1 MKNFKSHFIF
11 TRSEQNGIFLLVLI
25 VVVLQLVYFFVDFT
39 PSEKRYEK
47 QEKEL
52 TEFQKIIDS
61 IKDSEKEN
69 VGAEIFPFN
78 PNFITDYKGY
88 TLGMTPEEIDKLH
101 IFRAE
106 EKWVNSAEDFQKIT
120 GISDSLFNEISPY
133 FKFPDWVNSEK
144 PSYLKRAP
152 VTSKTQPKNRKDLN
166 LATLEDLTGIY
177 GIGEVLAGR
186 IINYRNKIGGFLDDI
201 QLKDIYGLNFEVRS
215 ELQSQFTVLT
225 IPSHTVHDIN
235 EATVL
240 ELAAVPYIGY
250 ELAREIINYRLLN
263 EKIDNFEELAKIKD
277 FPSEKIDRIAL
288 YLSVK

>member
-1 MKNFKSHFIF
+1 MRNLKSHFVF
-11 TRSEQNGIFLLVLI
+11 TRSEQNGIFLFALI
-25 VVVLQLVYFFVDFT
+25 IIILQLVYFFADFT
-39 PSEKRYEK
+39 PTEKRSVEHEK
-47 QEKEL
+47 DL
-52 TEFQKIIDS
+52 SEFQKTIDS
-61 IKDSEKEN
+61 IKASEEQN
-69 VGAEIFPFN
+69 IVEIFPFN

-101 IFRAE
+101 FFRAE
-106 EKWVNSAEDFQKIT
+106 GKWVNSAEDFQKIT
-120 GISDSLFNEISPY
+120 GISDSLLNEISPY
-133 FKFPDWVNSEK
+133 FKFPDWVTSEK
-144 PSYLKRAP
+144 SAYSESTP
-152 VTSKTQPKNRKDLN
+152 VSSKIHSKYRKDIN

-201 QLKDIYGLNFEVRS
+201 QLKDIYGLNFEVRA
-215 ELQSQFTVLT
+215 ELQSQFTVIT
-225 IPSHTVHDIN
+225 IPSHSVHDIN

-263 EKIDNFEELAKIKD
+263 EKIYNFEELAKIKD

>member
-1 MKNFKSHFIF
+1 MRNLKSHFVF
-11 TRSEQNGIFLLVLI
+11 TRSEQNGIFLFVLI
-25 VVVLQLVYFFVDFT
+25 VVFLQLVYFFVDFT
-39 PSEKRYEK
+39 PSEKMSLEH
-47 QEKEL
+47 EKEL
-52 TEFQKIIDS
+52 TEFQKKIDS
-61 IKDSEKEN
+61 IKASEEQN
-69 VGAEIFPFN
+69 FVAEIFPFN

-101 IFRAE
+101 FFRAE
-106 EKWVNSAEDFQKIT
+106 EKWVNSATDFQKVT
-120 GISDSLFNEISPY
+120 GISDSLLSEISPF
-133 FKFPDWVNSEK
+133 FKFPDWVTSEK
-144 PSYLKRAP
+144 SSYSER
-152 VTSKTQPKNRKDLN
+152 TSNPDKIHSKNRKDIN

-177 GIGEVLAGR
+177 GIGAVLAGR

-201 QLKDIYGLNFEVRS
+201 QLKDIYGLNYEVRA
-215 ELQSQFTVLT
+215 ELQSQFTVIT
-225 IPSHTVHDIN
+225 IPSHNVYDIN

-263 EKIDNFEELAKIKD
+263 ERINDFEELAKIKD

>member
-1 MKNFKSHFIF
+1 MRNLKSHFVF
-11 TRSEQNGIFLLVLI
+11 TRSERNGIFLFVLI
-25 VVVLQLVYFFVDFT
+25 IIILQLVYFFVDFT
-39 PSEKRYEK
+39 PTEKRSMTH
-47 QEKEL
+47 EKEL
-52 TEFQKIIDS
+52 SGFQKTIDS
-61 IKDSEKEN
+61 IKASEEQN
-69 VGAEIFPFN
+69 FVAEIFPFN

-101 IFRAE
+101 FFRAE
-106 EKWVNSAEDFQKIT
+106 EKWVNSAEDFQKVT
-120 GISDSLFNEISPY
+120 GISDSLLNEISPY
-133 FKFPDWVNSEK
+133 FKFPDWVTLEKSSSSERK
-144 PSYLKRAP
+144 PAP
-152 VTSKTQPKNRKDLN
+152 DKIHPKNKKDIN
-166 LATLEDLTGIY
+166 LATLKDLTGIY
-177 GIGEVLAGR
+177 GVGEVLAGR

-201 QLKDIYGLNFEVRS
+201 QLKDIYGLNYEVRA

-225 IPSHTVHDIN
+225 IPSHTVYDIN

-263 EKIDNFEELAKIKD
+263 EKIYNFEELAKIKD

>member
-1 MKNFKSHFIF
+1 MRNLKSHFVF
-11 TRSEQNGIFLLVLI
+11 TRSEQNGIFLFVLI
-25 VVVLQLVYFFVDFT
+25 IVILQLVYFFVDFT
-39 PSEKRYEK
+39 PAEMRSGEHENA
-47 QEKEL
+47 L
-52 TEFQKIIDS
+52 TDFQKTIDS
-61 IKDSEKEN
+61 IKDSEEQN
-69 VGAEIFPFN
+69 VVAEIFPFN

-101 IFRAE
+101 FFRAE
-106 EKWVNSAEDFQKIT
+106 EKWVNSAEDFQKVT
-120 GISDSLFNEISPY
+120 GISDSLLNEISPY
-133 FKFPDWVNSEK
+133 FKFPDWVASER
-144 PSYLKRAP
+144 SSSSER
-152 VTSKTQPKNRKDLN
+152 TSTPDKTHSKNRKDIN
-166 LATLEDLTGIY
+166 LATLEDLSGIY
-177 GIGEVLAGR
+177 GIGDVLAGR

-201 QLKDIYGLNFEVRS
+201 QLKDIYGLNYEVRS

-225 IPSHTVHDIN
+225 IPTHTVYDIN

-263 EKIDNFEELAKIKD
+263 EKINNFEELAKIKD